1 MKQTITKSMFIDSF
15 VQFNRKDQ
23 FSYNALCAIWEY
35 LTELELDTGEEYEL
49 DVIGICCEFAERT
62 IQEVIDIYGR
72 DLVIDK
78 DGDIAEQVE
87 EWFRDHTP
95 VLYCDSDTI
104 VYVKF

>member
-1 MKQTITKSMFIDSF
+1 MKQTISKSMFIDSF
-15 VQFNRKDQ
+15 AQSSRKDQ
-23 FSYNALCAIWEY
+23 FSYDALCAIWEY

-49 DVIGICCEFAERT
+49 DIIGICCEFAEST
-62 IQEVIDIYGR
+62 IQQAIEDYSL

-95 VLYCDSDTI
+95 VVYCDSDTI